1 MKLKK
6 MHWVGIVFGLL
17 VIIGG
22 VILLIAK
29 AQENLAFFLFGIGVA
44 IVCLP
49 FFVELITENKKEQMI
64 NEMFLEF
71 SRNLSE
77 SVNTGTPV
85 SKSIINMSKKNYG
98 VLNPYIEK
106 LANQISLGIPVNLAL
121 ENFAREVNNPVIT
134 RSIEL
139 ISEAERAGGE
149 IEYILESVSKSISEV
164 EKLRKERKAA
174 ISSLVVQG
182 YIIFLIFIGIML
194 IMEYKILPIT
204 MEIGNFGNIASSPE
218 GVLSGEGSVAEAGV
232 SKSEDIGRLF
242 LYLLLTQGFFTGLII
257 GKLSEGLIRLGIKH
271 SFILMIT
278 SFLVYSVVHL
288 LMPLGTSNIS

>member
-6 MHWVGIVFGLL
+6 MHWIGIVFGLL

-29 AQENLAFFLFGIGVA
+29 AQKNLVFFLFGIGVA

-49 FFVELITENKKEQMI
+49 FFVELVTENKKEQMI

-121 ENFAREVNNPVIT
+121 ENFARDVNNPVIT

-139 ISEAERAGGE
+139 IGEAERAGGE
-149 IEYILESVSKSISEV
+149 IEYILDSVSKSISEV

-182 YIIFLIFIGIML
+182 YIIFLIFIGVML

-204 MEIGNFGNIASSPE
+204 MEIGNFGNLASSPE
-218 GVLSGEGSVAEAGV
+218 SVLNSGAGSVIEGGV

-242 LYLLLTQGFFTGLII
+242 LYLLLAQGFFTGLII
-257 GKLSEGLIRLGIKH
+257 GKLSEGLIRVGIKH
-271 SFILMIT
+271 SFLLMIA
-278 SFLVYSVVHL
+278 SFLVYSAVHL
-288 LMPLGTSNIS
+288 LIPLGASA